1 MSRKKVVFRQMRT
14 GEYWQDDR
22 GGVWIDERLLRKRP
36 RRPKRERVPEPDQDE
51 DDDGE
56 EEADADD
63 VPESVEPSGWEFD
76 DARQDVTIGGKVLHF
91 KGEYQYKLLK
101 YAAQGGTDLQE
112 AWETVWN
119 FNSAFIWRTIW
130 DVARQVN
137 NKLASG
143 EVVGILKVKSKKIF
157 LQKPEITDDE

>member
-22 GGVWIDERLLRKRP
+22 GGVWIDERLLRKHP
-36 RRPKRERVPEPDQDE
+36 RRPKRERVPDLDE

-56 EEADADD
+56 VEADADD

-91 KGEYQYKLLK
+91 QGVIQYNLLK
-101 YAAQGGTDLQE
+101 YVALGGRTCQD
-112 AWETVWN
+112 AWKEVWK
-119 FNSAFIWRTIW
+119 FNGPAEWRTIQK
-130 DVARQVN
+130 AAQQVTS
-137 NKLASG
+137 KLQSAQVSWVLTAG
-143 EVVGILKVKSKKIF
+143 ANSIKIF
-157 LQKPEITDDE
+157 RR

>member
-36 RRPKRERVPEPDQDE
+36 RRPKRERVPDLDE

-76 DARQDVTIGGKVLHF
+76 DARQDVTIGGKVIHF
-91 KGEYQYKLLK
+91 QGGTQYRLLK
-101 YAAQGGTDLQE
+101 YAAQGGTDIQE
-112 AWETVWN
+112 AWRIGWERN
-119 FNSAFIWRTIW
+119 CPADWRNVK
-130 DVARQVN
+130 DMARRINAKFRGCGLVC
-137 NKLASG
+137 
-143 EVVGILKVKSKKIF
+143 VFRVTSKKVFI
-157 LQKPEITDDE
+157 QDP

>member
-22 GGVWIDERLLRKRP
+22 GGVWIDERLLRKHP

-76 DARQDVTIGGKVLHF
+76 DARQDVTIGGKTLHF
-91 KGEYQYKLLK
+91 QGGTQYRLLK

-112 AWETVWN
+112 AWRVAWQYNGPADWLTVKATAQRLNKTFRSNGLWYT
-119 FNSAFIWRTIW
+119 FT
-130 DVARQVN
+130 VN
-137 NKLASG
+137 T
-143 EVVGILKVKSKKIF
+143 KKI
-157 LQKPEITDDE
+157 LLRVS

>member
-36 RRPKRERVPEPDQDE
+36 RRPKRERVPDLDQDE

-63 VPESVEPSGWEFD
+63 VPESVEPSAWQFD

-91 KGEYQYKLLK
+91 QGGIQYQLLQFV
-101 YAAQGGTDLQE
+101 AQGGTDLQE
-112 AWETVWN
+112 AWEKVWKYR
-119 FNSAFIWRTIW
+119 SAFIWRTVW
-130 DVARQVN
+130 DAARHI
-137 NKLASG
+137 NKKFLLCK
-143 EVVGILKVKSKKIF
+143 VVGKLKVGSKKISW
-157 LQKPEITDDE
+157 QTSENTD

>member
-36 RRPKRERVPEPDQDE
+36 RRPKRERVPDLDE

-56 EEADADD
+56 VEADADD

-91 KGEYQYKLLK
+91 QGGTQYRLLK

-112 AWETVWN
+112 AWRVAWQYN
-119 FNSAFIWRTIW
+119 GPADWRIMNSMAKRINQKFR
-130 DVARQVN
+130 
-137 NKLASG
+137 
-143 EVVGILKVKSKKIF
+143 VVGLVVVFKVTSKKIF
-157 LQKPEITDDE
+157 IMNPSNTA

>member
-1 MSRKKVVFRQMRT
+1 MRKKVVFRQMRT

-22 GGVWIDERLLRKRP
+22 GGVWIDERLLRKHP
-36 RRPKRERVPEPDQDE
+36 RRPKRERVPDLDE

-56 EEADADD
+56 VEADADD

-91 KGEYQYKLLK
+91 QGGTQYRLLK

-112 AWETVWN
+112 AWRVAWQYNGPADWKTVWKAADRIN
-119 FNSAFIWRTIW
+119 QRLKTIGL
-130 DVARQVN
+130 VPTFSVN
-137 NKLASG
+137 T
-143 EVVGILKVKSKKIF
+143 KKILF
-157 LQKPEITDDE
+157 QVSQKTS